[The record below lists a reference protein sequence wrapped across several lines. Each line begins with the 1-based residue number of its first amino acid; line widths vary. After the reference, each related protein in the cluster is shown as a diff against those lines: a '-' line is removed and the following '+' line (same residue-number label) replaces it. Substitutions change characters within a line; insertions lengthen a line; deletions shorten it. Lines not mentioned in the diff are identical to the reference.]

1 MIPKPQLADLSVY
14 QPGLSIAHVRERYG
28 IDRIVKLASNEN
40 PYGCSPRVREAVIA
54 HLDEMHRYPD
64 GAGTVLAHALAAHWG
79 LDASQF
85 VFGAGSD
92 DVVLMIAR
100 AYLRPGDETVMADRT
115 FPQYRHNAR
124 VEGASVIEVP
134 LRDGVHD
141 LDAMVAAITPQT
153 RVLWL
158 CNPNNPTGTFVSH
171 DALVR
176 ALSAIPEHVLVV
188 FDEAY
193 AEYATHPE
201 YPDARSIVMQHDNA
215 IVLRTFSKA
224 YGIANARIGY
234 GVAHASIIQTIER
247 VREPFNTSGLSQV
260 AAVAALRDT
269 AFLEQCRTKN
279 AAIMQ
284 TMYDQFASWGCAAFP
299 SQANFVLVDVGEDA
313 RDVCERLL
321 KRGIIVRG
329 GHTASVRYPTHIR
342 VTVGTEHDVQ
352 AFLAALPEVIRR

>member
-14 QPGLSIAHVRERYG
+14 VPGLSIAHVRERYG
-28 IDRIVKLASNEN
+28 VDRIVKLASNEN
-40 PYGCSPRVREAVIA
+40 PYGCSPRVREAIIA

-64 GAGTVLAHALAAHWG
+64 GAGALLARTLAAHWG

-115 FPQYRHNAR
+115 FPQYKHNAR
-124 VEGASVIEVP
+124 VEGATVNEVP

-153 RVLWL
+153 RVVWV

-171 DALVR
+171 NALVR
-176 ALSAIPEHVLVV
+176 ALHAIPKHILVV
-188 FDEAY
+188 LDEAY
-193 AEYATHPE
+193 AEYTTHPT
-201 YPDARSIVMQHDNA
+201 YPDARSIVLEHDNV

-260 AAVAALRDT
+260 AAVAALNDT
-269 AFLEQCRTKN
+269 AFLEQCRAKN
-279 AAIMQ
+279 ASLMQ
-284 TMYDQFASWGCAAFP
+284 EMYDRFAAMGFVAFP

-313 RDVCERLL
+313 CSVCERLL

-329 GHTASVRYPTHIR
+329 GHTLRYPTHIR
-342 VTVGTEHDVQ
+342 VTVGTECDVQ
-352 AFLAALPEVIRR
+352 AFLDALPEVVRR